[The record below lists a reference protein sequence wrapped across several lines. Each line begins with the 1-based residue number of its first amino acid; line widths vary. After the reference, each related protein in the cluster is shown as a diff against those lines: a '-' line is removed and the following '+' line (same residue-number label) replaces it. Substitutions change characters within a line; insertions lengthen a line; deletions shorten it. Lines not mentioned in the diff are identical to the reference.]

1 MPLLALT
8 GGLLLIKSKNSQRY
22 SNYKL
27 QIFILGV
34 IIISV
39 SEISTKFY
47 SINFE
52 ETLILILPF
61 ILFFSLYYLFVKR
74 FNLKI
79 S

>member
-1 MPLLALT
+1 MPLLALI

-27 QIFILGV
+27 QIFILSV

-52 ETLILILPF
+52 ETFNINLPF
-61 ILFFSLYYLFVKR
+61 ILFFTLLFIYE
-74 FNLKI
+74 FNLKFHDI
-79 S
+79 

>member
-1 MPLLALT
+1 MPLLALI

-52 ETLILILPF
+52 EIFNINFTIYIIFFTLLF
-61 ILFFSLYYLFVKR
+61 ICKK
-74 FNLKI
+74 FNLKT